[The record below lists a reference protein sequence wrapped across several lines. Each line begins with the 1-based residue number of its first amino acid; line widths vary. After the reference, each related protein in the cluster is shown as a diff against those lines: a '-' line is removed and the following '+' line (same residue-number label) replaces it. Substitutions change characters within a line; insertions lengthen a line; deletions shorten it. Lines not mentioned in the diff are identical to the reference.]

1 METEKDQGISPVPSP
16 SPTLIGRAVYFSA
29 SGTGSDLDPGVIAFH
44 VSGENSTMV
53 GRVYRSDQDGSC
65 HSDRTCFL
73 VLICLPSLVFR
84 PHHSVGDLSNIAVS
98 SDENAKLQQEKEN
111 IYAQNSFAK
120 KIGTTR
126 NAMMLMKVEQQDA
139 CKGHSL

>member
-84 PHHSVGDLSNIAVS
+84 PHHSVGDLSNIALRQKDWYYSECDDV
-98 SDENAKLQQEKEN
+98 DESRAARCLQRTFLVIVEVYSLKV
-111 IYAQNSFAK
+111 QNVVF
-120 KIGTTR
+120 
-126 NAMMLMKVEQQDA
+126 
-139 CKGHSL
+139 